1 MSLTFF
7 FNLTKYL
14 EYNIDSN
21 WTEAGKDSNTKRAHT
36 QSPNF
41 ITGGTII
48 NLTISKQII
57 QILVKT
63 DLSSFLFREII

>member
-21 WTEAGKDSNTKRAHT
+21 WTEAGKDSNTTRAHT

-48 NLTISKQII
+48 NLIIS
-57 QILVKT
+57 
-63 DLSSFLFREII
+63 

>member
-21 WTEAGKDSNTKRAHT
+21 WTEAGKDSNTTRAHT

-41 ITGGTII
+41 ITGVTII
-48 NLTISKQII
+48 NLIIS
-57 QILVKT
+57 
-63 DLSSFLFREII
+63 